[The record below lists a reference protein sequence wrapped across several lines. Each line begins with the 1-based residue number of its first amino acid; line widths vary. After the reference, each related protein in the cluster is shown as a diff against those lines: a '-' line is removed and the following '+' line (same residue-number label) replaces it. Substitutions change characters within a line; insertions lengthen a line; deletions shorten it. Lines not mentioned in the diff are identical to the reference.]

1 MQLCGPPSR
10 WSRRCLL
17 PSADPP
23 GSGVRGAGHFP
34 QDPTSGPCLDLVCVC
49 VCVCGGRTAAL
60 SRLCP
65 SLGPLGDGSPR
76 GWLDPSEVTPGC

>member
-10 WSRRCLL
+10 WSRCCLL

-49 VCVCGGRTAAL
+49 VCVEA
-60 SRLCP
+60 
-65 SLGPLGDGSPR
+65 GPLLFHACAPHWGHLVMAPHGA
-76 GWLDPSEVTPGC
+76 G